1 MAPVMR
7 KMLRFNHLDYY
18 TVPTLPPAWKAP
30 TWLTIQLGIFAG
42 RLYFE
47 YGEYDALREY
57 LGLQDITSKL
67 TDPSCDTVP
76 QHRLGLKD
84 GADSDAITTM
94 ETVPRSFTAKPLT
107 FLQEW
112 LAIRRKGQDFAQ
124 TPMGY
129 VCQGKPLAASHPFF
143 FRMMGKG
150 EGVGMRVDRNC

>member
-1 MAPVMR
+1 
-7 KMLRFNHLDYY
+7 MLRFNRLDYY
-18 TVPTLPPAWKAP
+18 TVPILPPAWKAP
-30 TWLTIQLGIFAG
+30 TWLPIQLGIFAG
-42 RLYFE
+42 RLYFD

-57 LGLQDITSKL
+57 LGLPDTTSKL

-76 QHRLGLKD
+76 QHELDLKG
-84 GADSDAITTM
+84 GADNGAIITM
-94 ETVPRSFTAKPLT
+94 ETVPQSFTVKPLT

-143 FRMMGKG
+143 KMGKG
-150 EGVGMRVDRNC
+150 GGVGD